1 VHYAAQ
7 DAFSGLAVH
16 AALGQYRPS
25 MRQLWRVLP
34 RAVRRRLL
42 SDEPGRGEPGEA
54 PGGLLAWQQPLQGA
68 GSGGLGEGSGS
79 DSS

>member
-16 AALGQYRPS
+16 AALGQYRPR
-25 MRQLWRVLP
+25 MRQLWHVLP

-42 SDEPGRGEPGEA
+42 EEPETGEA
-54 PGGLLAWQQPLQGA
+54 WAVQAGLLGELEPLQGA
-68 GSGGLGEGSGS
+68 GTATESESSGS